1 LKEESP
7 SRRKKKDINILVTYW
22 FIQPMHP
29 ILHKCKKSL
38 DRSIEEC
45 YIFKKR
51 RSDVED
57 ESRLKMI
64 IKVKVEEL
72 FALMVCVVF
81 IYFLIFF

>member
-1 LKEESP
+1 
-7 SRRKKKDINILVTYW
+7 
-22 FIQPMHP
+22 M
-29 ILHKCKKSL
+29 KKSL